1 MGRIGLS
8 DVFFLAKN
16 YEFDGSFVMTQKT
29 LIDKEDNRCQMD
41 PNYSF
46 QVNFVAMLAFFDP
59 SVLRT
64 ASSPGWRPLLDVTWT
79 GSPPPRETSPE
90 SAPSRRTSPGI
101 LDLIPTMS
109 PSLCRYNEALTTA
122 LQARWIQLQSMTG
135 CVPRCTVRSEVVR
148 GQ

>member
-46 QVNFVAMLAFFDP
+46 QVNFAIILLTFSDP
-59 SVLRT
+59 LELRT
-64 ASSPGWRPLLDVTWT
+64 VSLPGWRP
-79 GSPPPRETSPE
+79 
-90 SAPSRRTSPGI
+90 
-101 LDLIPTMS
+101 
-109 PSLCRYNEALTTA
+109 
-122 LQARWIQLQSMTG
+122 QLA
-135 CVPRCTVRSEVVR
+135 VI
-148 GQ
+148 

>member
-46 QVNFVAMLAFFDP
+46 QVNFVVIDIHSLIFLSSGLYPHLGGHHSWMSSGL
-59 SVLRT
+59 VLPR
-64 ASSPGWRPLLDVTWT
+64 PG
-79 GSPPPRETSPE
+79 
-90 SAPSRRTSPGI
+90 
-101 LDLIPTMS
+101 
-109 PSLCRYNEALTTA
+109 
-122 LQARWIQLQSMTG
+122 
-135 CVPRCTVRSEVVR
+135 
-148 GQ
+148 